1 MCLHW
6 PLLAAVGLVAGCIGD
21 IGENE
26 SSSPNA
32 PIPTNPTSF
41 ECDPLAVPQALP
53 LRRLSSVQ
61 YQNTVADLIAV
72 VAPAEAPGIVA
83 TLTPLFAQVPDDR
96 RVGPDKHYG
105 GFTRLD
111 QAVHQE
117 HVDVTY
123 VIASQVGAA
132 LTSAELLPQVVGE
145 CATDADS
152 ANDDACLDAFI
163 QRFGE
168 RALRSEVSA
177 EDVAFYR
184 EVAGAAPFEPADY
197 ADVVALLLTA
207 PQMLYFVEHGEGAE
221 DAYVDLSAYELAS
234 RLSYHFWQS
243 MPDDELLAAA
253 RSGELLTP
261 AGYQAQVERIYT
273 SERTR
278 EAVNTFF
285 SEWLENTTLEEL
297 DSRVGDPIFDA
308 FSNGFTPGP
317 DLREDMLAEVA
328 DAATYYAF
336 QGGTFEDLLTSDK
349 SFARTEDLATIYESP
364 IWDGSSEP
372 PAFGF
377 EGRRG
382 LIARAAFLSTGSANT
397 RPIMKGVFI
406 RKALLCDEIPPPP
419 PNAAASPPQ
428 LSESST
434 TREVVEGLTGSG
446 SCAGCHV
453 GLINPLGFVSEN
465 YDSLGRP
472 RTEQTLFDEAGSV
485 VGSAPID
492 ATAVP
497 AVDDSEAAVSSVS
510 ELTDLIAASKKPRAC
525 FARHYFRF
533 TFGRMEDFELDACAL
548 DALTTALDE
557 GQPMAEVLRTV
568 ALTDAFKRRSFQEAP

>member
-1 MCLHW
+1 MRLHW

-207 PQMLYFVEHGEGAE
+207 PQMLYFVEHGEG
-221 DAYVDLSAYELAS
+221 
-234 RLSYHFWQS
+234 
-243 MPDDELLAAA
+243 DDELLAAA